1 MTLKNFSMTLYENC
15 GFCVELLL
23 WLQSPPFYFWIPD
36 SLHCL
41 ENFKKYM
48 SWETAELAT
57 MSEEALR
64 QEVLE
69 NRRTIEQ
76 LRAESGSTAE
86 ETTILVACLNE
97 AMRAMNHSLSP
108 PSFDGL
114 NQPLKQYITELQQ
127 EIGSLRR
134 RQHSLANAEDV
145 SALRENLGHMTKQL
159 AEKDHQ
165 IELLKQKMQSA
176 KKRGCF

>member
-1 MTLKNFSMTLYENC
+1 
-15 GFCVELLL
+15 
-23 WLQSPPFYFWIPD
+23 
-36 SLHCL
+36 
-41 ENFKKYM
+41 
-48 SWETAELAT
+48 

-69 NRRTIEQ
+69 NRKIIEQ

-97 AMRAMNHSLSP
+97 AMRTMNHSLSP
-108 PSFDGL
+108 PSLDGL
-114 NQPLKQYITELQQ
+114 SQPIKQYIINLQQ
-127 EIGSLRR
+127 EIGALRR

-159 AEKDHQ
+159 AEKEQQ
-165 IELLKQKMQSA
+165 IELLKQKQSA